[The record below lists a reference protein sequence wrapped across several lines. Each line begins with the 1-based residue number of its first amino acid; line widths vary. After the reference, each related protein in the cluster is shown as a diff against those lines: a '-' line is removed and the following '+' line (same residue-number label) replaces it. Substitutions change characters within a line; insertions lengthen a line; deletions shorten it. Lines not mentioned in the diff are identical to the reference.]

1 MLFSKSASPVTRT
14 AQPQHPTLHHCSLLE
29 RAPNVNGYGPWR
41 LCRNKRRTCWR
52 SLHEQGTRSH
62 RESSRSTLTWAYL
75 ASHLKGR
82 GNRKLFNI
90 VRTYCMCIV
99 YPRSGRTFQTAPLDT
114 PKHDNCPRTR
124 RLVVHWSGI
133 WQILTLPTPARQ
145 LAPLCPKGT
154 GMGGLR
160 LQTLPTVT
168 VPGRRAAGHR
178 RQKRR
183 SLYHTAG
190 GGPKAPAPVV
200 RDHRHH
206 TQARPAAR
214 PRRCCVDH
222 RRKLS
227 LQM

>member
-1 MLFSKSASPVTRT
+1 MARGDSAATKGEPAGDPYMNKVRGATVKAVGLPLRGLTSPLTSK
-14 AQPQHPTLHHCSLLE
+14 E
-29 RAPNVNGYGPWR
+29 EGI
-41 LCRNKRRTCWR
+41 
-52 SLHEQGTRSH
+52 
-62 RESSRSTLTWAYL
+62 ESSSTL
-75 ASHLKGR
+75 SGPD
-82 GNRKLFNI
+82 
-90 VRTYCMCIV
+90 CMCIV

-114 PKHDNCPRTR
+114 PKHDNCPRIR

-154 GMGGLR
+154 GMGCLR

-190 GGPKAPAPVV
+190 GEPKAPAPVV